1 MQYFVI
7 FTKEDERDTFLKKNI
22 ENIRKGVL
30 KVVLAQQ
37 NNA

>member
-7 FTKEDERDTFLKKNI
+7 FTKEDERDTFLKKNT

-30 KVVLAQQ
+30 KVVLTQQ